1 MKRSERYSIESLSN
15 GTDQDRRGLIF
26 ANKYGLTDLSGV
38 NVVGASVD
46 TVRQLFYG
54 TPKSI
59 LLERIQRW
67 EANKDQ
73 IVTLTDNP
81 LSMKWHFTR
90 MGKVS
95 GYRYKFQNNEEG
107 VVILFGS
114 FYRTLESEGDHL
126 KIELSPHY
134 ISQRPVKSI
143 WGELFGLG
151 GLAHAFLSDATPK
164 GVAVHL
170 ACDYQG
176 YDLPDDFIFKF
187 STYSRTFKAYD
198 GIHSIDL
205 SDFTEAVATY
215 GGKNQAKN
223 YLIGQPRSIQIC
235 IYDKSFEIKKSDK
248 VDYFTREWG
257 WYSLGTYDPDKSVRR
272 IEARIHQSIIR
283 EIGNGLGVELES
295 FEQVEK
301 YLTDIWRYAISKNVL
316 MLDKKLIDPFWQLL
330 LEDVEFLVPAQNTFI
345 CRKKKQSV
353 DPVSKNITSIVGN
366 MISLCAR
373 QRMNANQV
381 YSQLRLLAVWP
392 MIDAYYRSRGI
403 YKSEFI
409 QFLEKLLCLRR
420 IAGSATQAA

>member
-1 MKRSERYSIESLSN
+1 MKLSERYSVESLSK
-15 GTDQDRRGLIF
+15 GTEQDKRGLIF

-38 NVVGASVD
+38 NIVGASVD

-54 TPKSI
+54 TPNQT
-59 LLERIQRW
+59 LLDRIQRW

-81 LSMKWHFTR
+81 LSMKWHFSR

-107 VVILFGS
+107 IIVLFGS
-114 FYRTLESEGDHL
+114 FYHTMEAEGDHL

-143 WGELFGLG
+143 WNELFGRG
-151 GLAHAFLSDATPK
+151 GYARGFLSDPKPK

-223 YLIGQPRSIQIC
+223 YLIGQHRSIQMC
-235 IYDKSFEIKKSDK
+235 LYDKTFEIKKSDK

-257 WYSLGTYDPDKSVRR
+257 LYSLGSYEPEKTVRR
-272 IEARIHQSIIR
+272 IEARIHQSVIR

-301 YLTDIWRYAISKNVL
+301 YLTDIWRYALRKNVL

-330 LEDVEFLVPAQNTFI
+330 LEDVEFLVPAQNTVI

-353 DPVSKNITSIVGN
+353 DPVAKNVTALIGN
-366 MISLCAR
+366 IISMSAR
-373 QRMNANQV
+373 QGLTANGV
-381 YSQLRLLAVWP
+381 MANLRRLACWTF
-392 MIDAYYRSRGI
+392 IDAYYRSRGLNESDLRQAI
-403 YKSEFI
+403 
-409 QFLEKLLCLRR
+409 EKGLSLRR
-420 IAGSATQAA
+420 LIGKATQAA